1 MRVYYDRDA
10 DINLI
15 KSKKVVIVGYGS
27 QGHAHAANL
36 KDSGVKEVTVALRA
50 DSTSV
55 EKAKSAGFNVMS
67 VADASKWADVIMMLT
82 PDELQG
88 EIYKNEIE
96 QNMKPGAA
104 IAFAHG
110 LNVHFN
116 LIEPRN
122 DIDVFMVA
130 PKGPGHT
137 VRSEYQKGG
146 GVPCLIAIDKN
157 ISGNVHDIGLSYA
170 CAIGGGRSGIIETTF
185 KEECETDLFGEQ
197 TVLCGGLVELIRAGY
212 ETLTEAGYAPE
223 MAYFECLH
231 EVKLIVDLI
240 YEGGIANMNYSI
252 SNTAEYGEYVTGP
265 RLITS
270 ETKAEMKRILF
281 LLFLFQ
287 VHFLQGQIT
296 ICSGTSI
303 NVSTTGYESS
313 AGYVQNYILVNGAGT
328 IITHNTSGSFSS
340 TDYGASY
347 FGSLSIYAVN
357 TSDGTLMSSATGNT
371 WANFTTSIN
380 ATCADL
386 IGPVNYVVDNCQAIT
401 ICSGDDIVVSAG
413 IYTRA
418 VNSLENNKDV
428 RVSKRLY
435 APQRRLRGFET
446 GKVGPKDGDDYVG
459 GNYVDSQYFNYSPIH
474 FSNI

>member
-15 KSKKVVIVGYGS
+15 KNKKVVIVGYGS

-36 KDSGVKEVTVALRA
+36 RDSGVKEVAVALRS
-50 DSTSV
+50 DSNSID
-55 EKAKSAGFNVMS
+55 KAKSAGFKVMN

-88 EIYKNEIE
+88 EIYREEIE
-96 QNMKPGAA
+96 KNMKSGAA

-146 GVPCLIAIDKN
+146 GVPCLIAIDQDV
-157 ISGNVHDIGLSYA
+157 SGNTHDIGLSYA
-170 CAIGGGRSGIIETTF
+170 SAVGGGRSGVIETTF

-270 ETKAEMKRILF
+270 ETKAEMKRILEDI
-281 LLFLFQ
+281 Q
-287 VHFLQGQIT
+287 
-296 ICSGTSI
+296 SGK
-303 NVSTTGYESS
+303 
-313 AGYVQNYILVNGAGT
+313 
-328 IITHNTSGSFSS
+328 
-340 TDYGASY
+340 
-347 FGSLSIYAVN
+347 
-357 TSDGTLMSSATGNT
+357 
-371 WANFTTSIN
+371 FTR
-380 ATCADL
+380 DWM
-386 IGPVNYVVDNCQAIT
+386 
-401 ICSGDDIVVSAG
+401 
-413 IYTRA
+413 
-418 VNSLENNKDV
+418 LENKVNQTSFKATRRKVADHPIEAVGNELRAMMPWITANRLVDKD
-428 RVSKRLY
+428 K
-435 APQRRLRGFET
+435 
-446 GKVGPKDGDDYVG
+446 
-459 GNYVDSQYFNYSPIH
+459 N
-474 FSNI
+474 